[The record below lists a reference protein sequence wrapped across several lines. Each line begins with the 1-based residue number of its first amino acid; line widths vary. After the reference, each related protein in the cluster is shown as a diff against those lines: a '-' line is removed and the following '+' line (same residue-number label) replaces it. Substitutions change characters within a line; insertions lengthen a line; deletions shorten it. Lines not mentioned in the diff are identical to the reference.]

1 MSLLAWFLSFVA
13 YNRRSG
19 HYDILYKIGD
29 VPEPISES
37 HVQIHQM
44 AQAPIFGSNNP
55 LFSNYDLNLE
65 QYLPGISTS
74 GVSSNGLSSVD
85 LQPTA
90 FSHDNFSSPRF
101 GSHGVPTA
109 SEPYPTSHY
118 PTVQSPTTQSPM
130 PAEASGQG
138 AFRAS
143 KFELEP
149 DYHKL
154 SNPYVMEDCKTDA
167 MKS

>member
-1 MSLLAWFLSFVA
+1 MA
-13 YNRRSG
+13 YNGRSG

-29 VPEPISES
+29 VPEAMSES

-44 AQAPIFGSNNP
+44 AHAPIFGSTNHL
-55 LFSNYDLNLE
+55 LFHHDLDFE

-74 GVSSNGLSSVD
+74 GVSSTGLSSVD
-85 LQPTA
+85 LPSTA
-90 FSHDNFSSPRF
+90 FSHDIFSSPPF
-101 GSHGVPTA
+101 GSHGLPITP
-109 SEPYPTSHY
+109 EPYPTSHY
-118 PTVQSPTTQSPM
+118 STVQSPPIQSPI

-143 KFELEP
+143 KFELELG
-149 DYHKL
+149 YHKL

>member
-1 MSLLAWFLSFVA
+1 VA
-13 YNRRSG
+13 YNRHSG

-29 VPEPISES
+29 VPEPMSES
-37 HVQIHQM
+37 QVQIHQM
-44 AQAPIFGSNNP
+44 GHAPLFGSNN
-55 LFSNYDLNLE
+55 LLYSHHDLDLE

-74 GVSSNGLSSVD
+74 GVSSTGLSSGD

-90 FSHDNFSSPRF
+90 FSQDIFSNPRF
-101 GSHGVPTA
+101 GSHGLPITP
-109 SEPYPTSHY
+109 EPYPMSHY
-118 PTVQSPTTQSPM
+118 PNVQSPPIQSPM

-143 KFELEP
+143 KFELELG
-149 DYHKL
+149 YHKL